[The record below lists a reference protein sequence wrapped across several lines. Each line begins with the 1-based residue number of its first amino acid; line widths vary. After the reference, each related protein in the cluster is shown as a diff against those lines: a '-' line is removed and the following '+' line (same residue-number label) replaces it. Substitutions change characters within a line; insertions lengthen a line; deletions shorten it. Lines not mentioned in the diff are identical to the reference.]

1 MGFTAFS
8 HLESISHSSLLRT
21 GTCVFFREA
30 GFTVSSET
38 PASKVVSLL
47 HIATGL
53 LVLRK

>member
-8 HLESISHSSLLRT
+8 HLESILHSSLLRT